1 MFTNTVEAIIKWN
14 VDESAG
20 SKKFLHPGYSI
31 SIGFLE
37 YFILRIR
44 YKSSVRDMD
53 RWTEQIST
61 TFSPKK
67 PCFKSTRGISET
79 CIPIPFEKSLTFHK
93 IHPRYPFTFIY
104 SNFYIM
110 IPSSVHREMTFEYW
124 STIVVKI
131 IKGTTIAINYMYK
144 DIFHNII
151 IWYMKDTMNE

>member
-1 MFTNTVEAIIKWN
+1 MNKKTEKVFRLDSLLETRFTTRITSHHPPFLSTNTVEAIIKWN

-20 SKKFLHPGYSI
+20 SKKWEEQPKKFLHPGYSI

-37 YFILRIR
+37 CFILRIR

-79 CIPIPFEKSLTFHK
+79 PYSFRKVVNFPLKHNPSSIPF
-93 IHPRYPFTFIY
+93 Y
-104 SNFYIM
+104 FYL
-110 IPSSVHREMTFEYW
+110 FQ
-124 STIVVKI
+124 
-131 IKGTTIAINYMYK
+131 
-144 DIFHNII
+144 FQ
-151 IWYMKDTMNE
+151 